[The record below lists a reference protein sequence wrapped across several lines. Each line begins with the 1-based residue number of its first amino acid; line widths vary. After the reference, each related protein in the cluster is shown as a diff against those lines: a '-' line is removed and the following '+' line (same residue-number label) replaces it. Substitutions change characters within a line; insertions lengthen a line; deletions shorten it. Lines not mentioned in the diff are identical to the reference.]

1 MTLLARDRMQR
12 QWWPSKGHKII
23 WRKLLELCFAFKLDQ
38 FIKLPSKPVFSI
50 WFAKAGEKVDIL
62 GCVGIP
68 HIWHWLWPV
77 YDTLY
82 RWLLCPDD
90 CFWKVAV
97 AFPWK
102 VEQLGVQRG
111 YGKMTSWEVNKPHS
125 CLVTLSMYNNT
136 KKCMNKL
143 KFKIHN
149 FFLLSL
155 EKNFIAQLLNNYYYL
170 QLHHCHR
177 CHRCHSCQ
185 AVIVIIIVIVIIVV
199 IAVIVVFAVIIIT
212 VVHGVI
218 VTSLSS
224 LKSSISNPHHF

>member
-1 MTLLARDRMQR
+1 MKLQCPVPGNPPTSIRELFRSSLRTLPGRWLPVSRQSAAQLHMHVVHVTSAFSYMHLTMTQLDCIIVGNDFMTLLARDRMQR

-23 WRKLLELCFAFKLDQ
+23 WRKLVELCFAFKLDQ
-38 FIKLPSKPVFSI
+38 FIKLPSKAVFSI

-102 VEQLGVQRG
+102 VEQLGVQHG
-111 YGKMTSWEVNKPHS
+111 CGKMTSWKVNKPLS
-125 CLVTLSMYNNT
+125 CLVTLSMY
-136 KKCMNKL
+136 
-143 KFKIHN
+143 
-149 FFLLSL
+149 
-155 EKNFIAQLLNNYYYL
+155 KNDRRNSGGTLRQN
-170 QLHHCHR
+170 
-177 CHRCHSCQ
+177 
-185 AVIVIIIVIVIIVV
+185 
-199 IAVIVVFAVIIIT
+199 
-212 VVHGVI
+212 
-218 VTSLSS
+218 
-224 LKSSISNPHHF
+224 